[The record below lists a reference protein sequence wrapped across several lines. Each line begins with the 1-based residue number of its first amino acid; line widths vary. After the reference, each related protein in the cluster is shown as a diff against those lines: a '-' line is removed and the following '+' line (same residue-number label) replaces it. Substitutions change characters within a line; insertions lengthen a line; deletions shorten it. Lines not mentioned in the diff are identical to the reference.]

1 MCVCAFIPGD
11 WCVWLQE
18 TEILLYGLLFKSLN
32 RVVFLCSTI
41 HSISHLYILR
51 LRRKKNESNK
61 IIQLPVKEKKGMVT
75 WCILKVRNCTICLFY
90 SVVSQCANTERAS
103 KALRKCQSIK
113 VLHNFFLFEFCQ
125 EWRRR
130 KNETRNIKGNLLC
143 KDAHTHQYSHANCRT

>member
-1 MCVCAFIPGD
+1 MSVCVCAFIPGD

-32 RVVFLCSTI
+32 RVVFLCSSI
-41 HSISHLYILR
+41 HSISHLYILPLKR
-51 LRRKKNESNK
+51 KQKTNQIKLYNYQSRRRNNSMSCNTTRARE
-61 IIQLPVKEKKGMVT
+61 GGRVT

-103 KALRKCQSIK
+103 KALRKWQSIK

-130 KNETRNIKGNLLC
+130 KKRNEGI
-143 KDAHTHQYSHANCRT
+143 